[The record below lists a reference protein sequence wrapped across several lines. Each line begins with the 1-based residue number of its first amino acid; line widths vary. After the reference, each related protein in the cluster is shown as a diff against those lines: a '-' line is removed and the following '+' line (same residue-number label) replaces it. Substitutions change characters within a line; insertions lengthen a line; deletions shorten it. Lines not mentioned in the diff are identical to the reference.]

1 MKKYAIQYHS
11 PIEHRWFTMQSH
23 QYDTLEEARRA
34 YEKMPMKMDL
44 RIVED
49 YTVVRYKP
57 VKMED
62 GK

>member
-11 PIEHRWFTMQSH
+11 PIEHKWFTMQSH
-23 QYDTLEEARRA
+23 QYDTPEESRRA
-34 YEKMPMKMDL
+34 YEKMDL
-44 RIVED
+44 RIVEA

>member
-23 QYDTLEEARRA
+23 QYDTPEEARRA
-34 YEKMPMKMDL
+34 YEKMDL
-44 RIVED
+44 RIVEA
-49 YTVVRYKP
+49 YTVVGYKP

>member
-23 QYDTLEEARRA
+23 QYDTLEESRRA
-34 YEKMPMKMDL
+34 YEKMDL
-44 RIVED
+44 RIVEA